1 MLNYFR
7 PFFKAVQE
15 GAIESGFLIIVV
27 GFNSLVCRTLAGYLT
42 RNKSKDISC
51 ADNHT
56 LIMDSYPDKLKLN
69 LKRPDEYAFMV
80 EHNSKHVK
88 AGIGKI
94 LTSEGM
100 IRIKLPPGEGLIE
113 RTRLT
118 PGIEP
123 DMDGHISR
131 AKAIDYGI

>member
-1 MLNYFR
+1 M
-7 PFFKAVQE
+7 
-15 GAIESGFLIIVV
+15 ESSFLIIVV
-27 GFNSLVCRTLAGYLT
+27 GFNSLVCRALAGYHT

-51 ADNHT
+51 TDNNT

-80 EHNSKHVK
+80 KHYSKHMK
-88 AGIGKI
+88 AGIGKS
-94 LTSEGM
+94 LTLEGL
-100 IRIKLPPGEGLIE
+100 IRIKLPSGEGLIE

-131 AKAIDYGI
+131 VKAIDYGI